1 MAEIVGER
9 LLRLIDDRRLS
20 QSALARLIGIS
31 QPSVGRLIS
40 GDTRETGKIL
50 ELARALRT
58 SPEYLV
64 GEVDDPD
71 LVGSLVPFQASSN
84 SVEQFGMR
92 MIPEINLDFALGGGA
107 FIDGPIETTM
117 VPFRKDWL
125 DRISRYGP
133 ADVFLTRGDGDSMMP
148 TILDEDDIL
157 VNRADRVITRQDR
170 IWAIAYGDLATI
182 KRVRRTAT
190 GSFLLMSDNTAVS
203 PIEAAEDEIHVV
215 GRVIWIGRKM

>member
-1 MAEIVGER
+1 
-9 LLRLIDDRRLS
+9 
-20 QSALARLIGIS
+20 
-31 QPSVGRLIS
+31 
-40 GDTRETGKIL
+40 
-50 ELARALRT
+50 
-58 SPEYLV
+58 
-64 GEVDDPD
+64 VDDPD
-71 LVGSLVPFQASSN
+71 LVGSLVPFQASST

>member
-71 LVGSLVPFQASSN
+71 LVGSLVPFQASST